1 MTCSV
6 PILKAAAPCP
16 AVPAQITWGI
26 PAPCMKNVM
35 QHLHFAAVRLQAPA
49 EFFFFWRS
57 KGAQIFFN
65 FVSESA

>member
-35 QHLHFAAVRLQAPA
+35 QHLHFAAVMLQAPA
-49 EFFFFWRS
+49 EFFFLHS
-57 KGAQIFFN
+57 KDAWI
-65 FVSESA
+65 VLLL

>member
-49 EFFFFWRS
+49 EFFFWRS
-57 KGAQIFFN
+57 KGAQIFLIL
-65 FVSESA
+65 

>member
-35 QHLHFAAVRLQAPA
+35 QHLHFAAVMLQAPA
-49 EFFFFWRS
+49 EFFFALQR
-57 KGAQIFFN
+57 
-65 FVSESA
+65 

>member
-49 EFFFFWRS
+49 EFFFLALQRRS
-57 KGAQIFFN
+57 DFFN

>member
-6 PILKAAAPCP
+6 PILKAAASCP

-35 QHLHFAAVRLQAPA
+35 QHLHFAAVMLQAPA
-49 EFFFFWRS
+49 EFFFALQRCLD
-57 KGAQIFFN
+57 FFN

>member
-16 AVPAQITWGI
+16 AVPAQITGDI
-26 PAPCMKNVM
+26 PVPGMKNVM
-35 QHLHFAAVRLQAPA
+35 QHLHFAAVMLQAPA
-49 EFFFFWRS
+49 EFFFALQRCLD
-57 KGAQIFFN
+57 FFN

>member
-26 PAPCMKNVM
+26 PVPGMKNVM

-49 EFFFFWRS
+49 EFFF
-57 KGAQIFFN
+57 GAPKALRFFFN